1 MRGVRVSIGAVGVA
15 LGLVGG
21 YAFFSQVP
29 ANQWLGTTAWLAAG
43 VVAHDALIAPGA
55 VLVGFLVLPRVP
67 PTARAPLRAALIGA
81 AVLVVL
87 TVPLMVTGGLR
98 V

>member
-1 MRGVRVSIGAVGVA
+1 MPGLRVWIGAVGVA
-15 LGLVGG
+15 LGLVGV

-29 ANQWLGTTAWLAAG
+29 AYQWLGTAAWLSAG

-55 VLVGFLVLPRVP
+55 VLVGLLVLPRVP
-67 PTARAPLRAALIGA
+67 PRARAPLRAALIGV